1 MRIAKEVYLLF
12 NILSS
17 LCILASWVTLFI
29 KVFLLSF
36 LSKNMNS
43 PPSSSRIWFLVHF
56 ELNLLYLFPTLT

>member
-29 KVFLLSF
+29 KVFLEFSVKKHEFSTQCFKDLV
-36 LSKNMNS
+36 
-43 PPSSSRIWFLVHF
+43 LVHF
-56 ELNLLYLFPTLT
+56 ELIILYLFPALT